1 MMICVEINALLG
13 KVCRLLIEMALTT
26 WIWVQLLERAKKTSI
41 CSISDFYVKEW
52 SWYFCW
58 NHDFSICRWYR
69 LALAKEPWLTKIVV
83 DPAENERFEIW
94 NSFSPTSKYHPRYT
108 NRLREEGRT
117 DRGWGNLGEAMSR
130 LRENTTRGARGSSQL
145 EVGKIALWAA
155 GQQSAT
161 CSHAGAARISQKSGR
176 PTHKDSRIGSQI
188 LNGTQA
194 VGQDLQPVDS
204 LTYRP
209 KCTYTIKNAGR
220 QDLCVSPKAREIS
233 GSVENESKRW
243 PQNPCMRT
251 RYRRK
256 TRAFSFSDSESE
268 ANSMHV
274 RKRVQT
280 PALKK
285 KFASRSFVHSE
296 SSTIWKWSVL
306 MKEFPERREKRNL
319 ELQRSKQ
326 QCECLRIR
334 KRNAVILLQVQVR
347 ANSKRFHCSA
357 ICASS
362 L

>member
-1 MMICVEINALLG
+1 
-13 KVCRLLIEMALTT
+13 
-26 WIWVQLLERAKKTSI
+26 
-41 CSISDFYVKEW
+41 
-52 SWYFCW
+52 
-58 NHDFSICRWYR
+58 
-69 LALAKEPWLTKIVV
+69 
-83 DPAENERFEIW
+83 
-94 NSFSPTSKYHPRYT
+94 
-108 NRLREEGRT
+108 
-117 DRGWGNLGEAMSR
+117 MSR

-176 PTHKDSRIGSQI
+176 PTHRDSRIGSQI

-204 LTYRP
+204 LTNRP

-296 SSTIWKWSVL
+296 SSTI
-306 MKEFPERREKRNL
+306 
-319 ELQRSKQ
+319 
-326 QCECLRIR
+326 
-334 KRNAVILLQVQVR
+334 
-347 ANSKRFHCSA
+347 
-357 ICASS
+357 
-362 L
+362 